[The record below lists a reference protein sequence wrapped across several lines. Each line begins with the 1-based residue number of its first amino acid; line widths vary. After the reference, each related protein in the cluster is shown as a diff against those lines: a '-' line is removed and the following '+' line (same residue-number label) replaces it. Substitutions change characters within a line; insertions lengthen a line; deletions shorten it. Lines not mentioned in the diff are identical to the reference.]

1 MNFLVDAQLPRRL
14 ARRLREANHD
24 AVHTLD
30 LPNGNRSTD
39 AEICEIS
46 ARDQRI
52 VITKDADF
60 VSSFLLSHRPYKL
73 LLISVGNIRNAD
85 LETLF
90 VRQIPANAVA
100 FAAHDYIELNRSVL
114 VVHD

>member
-1 MNFLVDAQLPRRL
+1 
-14 ARRLREANHD
+14 
-24 AVHTLD
+24 
-30 LPNGNRSTD
+30 
-39 AEICEIS
+39 
-46 ARDQRI
+46 
-52 VITKDADF
+52 
-60 VSSFLLSHRPYKL
+60 
-73 LLISVGNIRNAD
+73 LISVGNIRNAD